1 VLFTDNTMAK
11 QTDFQTMTVDQLA
24 ALLKE
29 QRMKL
34 AQMHE
39 DVLMNKLKNSSE
51 IKQVRR
57 QIARVL
63 TALQNVK

>member
-1 VLFTDNTMAK
+1 
-11 QTDFQTMTVDQLA
+11 MTVDQLA

-39 DVLMNKLKNSSE
+39 DVLMNKLKNTSE
-51 IKQVRR
+51 IKHVRR
-57 QIARVL
+57 QVARVL

>member
-1 VLFTDNTMAK
+1 MAK
-11 QTDFQTMTVDQLA
+11 QTDFQTMTIDQLA

-39 DVLMNKLKNSSE
+39 DVLMNKLKNTSE
-51 IKQVRR
+51 IKHVRR
-57 QIARVL
+57 QVARVL